1 MLQSEFSPAARAQ
14 LAETAVVAKRRKG
27 LTWEQVA
34 QGSGLNVA
42 FVTAAIL
49 GQHPLPVEAAKLVGE
64 RLGLDE
70 DDISLLQSVPMR
82 GRVEIPSD
90 PTLYRFHE
98 MMQVY
103 GPTLKALVH
112 EKLGDGIISAIN
124 FRMSIDKEADPDGGE
139 RAVITLNGKFLPV
152 KPY

>member
-1 MLQSEFSPAARAQ
+1 MHTEFSPAARAA
-14 LAETAVVAKRRKG
+14 LAETAVVAKRRKN
-27 LTWEQVA
+27 LTWEKIA
-34 QGSGLNVA
+34 EGTGLNLA

-49 GQHPLPVEAAKLVGE
+49 GQHPLPEDAAKLVGE
-64 RLGLDE
+64 KLDLSADE
-70 DDISLLQSVPMR
+70 VLLLQSVPMR
-82 GRVEIPSD
+82 GRVEVPSD
-90 PTLYRFHE
+90 PTLYRFYE

-103 GPTLKALVH
+103 GPTLKALVN

-124 FRMSIDKEADPDGGE
+124 FRMNIDKEADPDGGE

>member
-1 MLQSEFSPAARAQ
+1 MQSESNPAARAA
-14 LAETAVVAKRRKG
+14 LAEKAVVAKRRKG
-27 LTWEQVA
+27 LTWDQIAE
-34 QGSGLNVA
+34 GSSLDVA
-42 FVTAAIL
+42 FVTTAIL
-49 GQHPLPVEAAKLVGE
+49 GNHPLPTAAAELVGQ
-64 RLGLDE
+64 RLDLDA

-82 GRVEIPSD
+82 GRLEVPSD

-112 EKLGDGIISAIN
+112 ERFGDGIISAIN
-124 FRMSIDKEADPDGGE
+124 FRMSLDKESDPEGGD